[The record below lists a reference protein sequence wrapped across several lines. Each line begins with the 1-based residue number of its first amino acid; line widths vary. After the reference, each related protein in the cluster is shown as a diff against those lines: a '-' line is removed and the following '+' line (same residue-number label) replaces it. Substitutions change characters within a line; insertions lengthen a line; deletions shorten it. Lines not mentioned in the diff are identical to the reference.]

1 MNLTLAQLQRYVDQ
15 RYVDRGRGYF
25 EQGLVVL
32 NEVSDNRVQATCSGE
47 RVYKTTLTEQGGHLD
62 GDCTCPT
69 FEDFGPCKHIA
80 ATALAVMASRKGMYA
95 ASNEAVERADGYR
108 AIREHLLEMEKS
120 DLVDFVLRIADEED
134 VLWLLNEDE

>member
-32 NEVSDNRVQATCSGE
+32 NEVSDNRVQATCSGGRIYE
-47 RVYKTTLTEQGGHLD
+47 ITLTEQGGHLD
-62 GDCTCPT
+62 GDCTCPA

-80 ATALAVMASRKGMYA
+80 ATALAVMAGRKGMYA
-95 ASNEAVERADGYR
+95 ASNEAVERADGCR
-108 AIREHLLEMEKS
+108 AIRERLLEMEKP

-134 VLWLLNEDE
+134 VLWLLDEVE